1 MRVHRSSRG
10 PIVKRLRPAIALP
23 SESLH
28 QGHGHLPARDSLPT
42 NAAAVA
48 FRTCPIAIV
57 AIDSYSPRFR
67 HDRRAPH
74 SDAATATA
82 TAVAPVAA
90 AQTFTPEALSA
101 FSKPPPI
108 TSMFWIASQSHAAS
122 INSRAWQHVAQ
133 RVLSS
138 VCQGVPWLCQGKRC
152 SWMGAVCE

>member
-10 PIVKRLRPAIALP
+10 PIVKGLRPTFALP

-28 QGHGHLPARDSLPT
+28 QGHGYLPARDSLPT

-48 FRTCPIAIV
+48 FGTCPVAIVAIV
-57 AIDSYSPRFR
+57 AIDSCSPRFR

-90 AQTFTPEALSA
+90 AQTFTSEALSA

-122 INSRAWQHVAQ
+122 IISK
-133 RVLSS
+133 S
-138 VCQGVPWLCQGKRC
+138 
-152 SWMGAVCE
+152 